1 MEDKKKDNI
10 AMITSGFLPIPA
22 TKGGAVEN
30 LIVNIL
36 EENEVEKK
44 FDFTIFSVYDEKAIE
59 EAKQFENTKFI
70 FIRINLICKWIDKVI
85 YWFANNILKKKNSQ
99 SYRFIMQRL
108 HFLNQISKNLKKND
122 YDKVLLENH
131 PSQYLAL
138 KWRKNDKK
146 YANRYFYHCHNE
158 FSGKY
163 GCDKVILETKKIIC
177 VSNYI
182 KKALSSYLEMK
193 EDKFTVLRNC
203 VNEQKFSKTILE
215 EESEKMKQK
224 YGIQKEDIVF
234 IFTGR
239 IVPEKGVLELVKAVK
254 QINHENFKLLI
265 LGSALNGIGIKNEY
279 EENVKKNLKGI
290 EDKIIFTGFI
300 NYNEIPKLYQ
310 IADVAVI
317 PSIWNDPAPLT
328 VIESIT
334 CGLPIITTK
343 SGGIPEYANENCAI
357 LLERDDE
364 LVNNLAKA
372 MEEMKSSKA
381 KRESMAEESRKLA
394 KELTKRN
401 YYLNFVEKMSDK
413 DD

>member
-1 MEDKKKDNI
+1 
-10 AMITSGFLPIPA
+10 
-22 TKGGAVEN
+22 
-30 LIVNIL
+30 
-36 EENEVEKK
+36 
-44 FDFTIFSVYDEKAIE
+44 
-59 EAKQFENTKFI
+59 
-70 FIRINLICKWIDKVI
+70 
-85 YWFANNILKKKNSQ
+85 
-99 SYRFIMQRL
+99 
-108 HFLNQISKNLKKND
+108 
-122 YDKVLLENH
+122 
-131 PSQYLAL
+131 
-138 KWRKNDKK
+138 
-146 YANRYFYHCHNE
+146 
-158 FSGKY
+158 
-163 GCDKVILETKKIIC
+163 
-177 VSNYI
+177 
-182 KKALSSYLEMK
+182 MK

-215 EESEKMKQK
+215 EESEKIKQK

-265 LGSALNGIGIKNEY
+265 LGSALNGIGVKNEY